1 MNDKYGKLEEL
12 YVCDNINEHMVGNVY
27 AKFADEEDAH
37 NAVEDLK
44 TRFYAG
50 RPIEAETSPVTDFS
64 EARYVMR
71 VMICNLR

>member
-1 MNDKYGKLEEL
+1 
-12 YVCDNINEHMVGNVY
+12 MVGNVY